1 MKNFIHS
8 LRLLFFITSFGVA
21 QNGQHI
27 FPIIESYPMIYTDL
41 NNYLPQLKLQFNLHN
56 FITPQFNVNCPSIGI
71 LNTNYEVGT
80 QLLDLSCS
88 YSSVPDTS
96 LYMCPYQDYINY
108 VFDENGN
115 VSYYIY
121 GQESVL
127 YALYTYNDNQLL
139 ESYYN
144 DFYSP
149 LSPGISSVEN
159 NFTIDWYNYDSCLIY
174 NNGTLAS
181 RYEFN
186 DNGDLISY
194 FNYDSLNLNMQ
205 LEYFPVIDS
214 VHFNYNES
222 NKIIRGDV
230 SFDNGGKIICDYE
243 WIDDLNVEMSL
254 YDINSNQYGISNL
267 SKVYYRL
274 DSNNYI
280 TQLTRFDTLS
290 NETDSYE
297 IYSCNDTS
305 IFGCIDS
312 FACNFNPLA
321 LIEDSTCIYS
331 EMFYN
336 CEGVCI
342 NDFDLDG
349 ECDEVDYNDG
359 IGIDELDEGLPQVI
373 KMIDILGREQR
384 EHKKGSLLFY
394 IYDNGVVEKLL
405 IN

>member
-1 MKNFIHS
+1 
-8 LRLLFFITSFGVA
+8 
-21 QNGQHI
+21 
-27 FPIIESYPMIYTDL
+27 MIYTDL
-41 NNYLPQLKLQFNLHN
+41 NNYWPQLKLQFNLHN

-96 LYMCPYQDYINY
+96 FYMCPYQDYINY

-194 FNYDSLNLNMQ
+194 FNYDSLNLNML

-230 SFDNGGKIICDYE
+230 SFDNGGKIICDYDKFHPDNTLDFQLILIMPTITTNFTGTFSKNLE
-243 WIDDLNVEMSL
+243 TKYNGKVMS
-254 YDINSNQYGISNL
+254 SG
-267 SKVYYRL
+267 
-274 DSNNYI
+274 
-280 TQLTRFDTLS
+280 
-290 NETDSYE
+290 E
-297 IYSCNDTS
+297 
-305 IFGCIDS
+305 
-312 FACNFNPLA
+312 
-321 LIEDSTCIYS
+321 LIEI
-331 EMFYN
+331 F
-336 CEGVCI
+336 
-342 NDFDLDG
+342 
-349 ECDEVDYNDG
+349 
-359 IGIDELDEGLPQVI
+359 
-373 KMIDILGREQR
+373 
-384 EHKKGSLLFY
+384 
-394 IYDNGVVEKLL
+394 
-405 IN
+405 